1 MEYMPPSWVFYMV
14 GVCFAA
20 FVIGWIIAAVMDEL
34 SDK

>member
-1 MEYMPPSWVFYMV
+1 MPSWIYYM
-14 GVCFAA
+14 GACCFTA